1 MESFLR
7 KPFWFFLFIK
17 SDSSPQPSPKERQK
31 IGIPLLLALSGTLEK
46 QTGLQKLVMKSWKW
60 LLKFVLLQLNYNDFE
75 MNSTIESNPLLDRL
89 PKHLKQ
95 FIKPQDYSDYTP
107 INQAVWRYVMRK
119 NVNYLSKVAHSSY
132 LEGLKKTG
140 IEIDHIP
147 SMYGMNRI
155 LTEIGWAAVAV
166 DGFIPPN
173 AFMEFQAYNVLVI
186 ASDIRQLEHIEYTP
200 APDIIHEG
208 AGHAPIIANPE
219 YAEYLRRF
227 GEIGC
232 KAISSHK
239 DYEMYEAIRLLSI
252 LKEAE
257 DTSQADIDAAEK
269 AVEDLQNNMG
279 ELSEMA
285 QIRNLHW
292 WTVEYGLIG
301 TVDNPKIYGAGL
313 LSSIGESAWCMT
325 DNVKKIPYDLSAAN
339 QSFDITK
346 LQPQLYVTPDFAH
359 LSMVLEEF
367 ANKMALRTGGLS
379 GINKLIHSN
388 ALGTI
393 ELSTGIQISGVFTN
407 VIEEEGKPV
416 YIQTTGKTALS
427 YREKELVGHGTSKH
441 PEGFGSPIGKLKG
454 INLAIEDMS
463 PRDLSAY
470 SITESQNVTLEFEG
484 DITVKGEIITG
495 SRNLHGEIIL
505 ISLKN
510 CTVTHGETI
519 LFQPEWGNYDMAI
532 GKKVVS
538 AFSGPA
544 DVNSFD
550 LISHVPSSKTIK
562 ARHTAERDDLEIL
575 YQTVRNSRETK
586 DTQTSLEPI
595 FEKLH
600 TNHPNDW
607 LLAIEIAELLKDR
620 NEPQLLQKVMVYLEN
635 LKAKRPEVAHLI
647 AGGLDLIFDKEKA

>member
-1 MESFLR
+1 
-7 KPFWFFLFIK
+7 
-17 SDSSPQPSPKERQK
+17 
-31 IGIPLLLALSGTLEK
+31 
-46 QTGLQKLVMKSWKW
+46 
-60 LLKFVLLQLNYNDFE
+60 
-75 MNSTIESNPLLDRL
+75 MNANIETNPLLERL

-119 NVNYLSKVAHSSY
+119 NVDYLSKVAHHSY
-132 LEGLKKTG
+132 LDGLRKTG
-140 IEIDHIP
+140 IEVDSIP

-227 GEIGC
+227 GEIGS
-232 KAISSHK
+232 KAISSDK
-239 DYEMYEAIRLLSI
+239 DYQMYEAIRLLSI

-257 DTSQADIDAAEK
+257 DTPQEKIDEAEK
-269 AVEDLQNNMG
+269 AVADLQNNMG

-301 TVDNPKIYGAGL
+301 TVEDPKIYGAGL

-325 DNVKKIPYDLSAAN
+325 DNVKKIPYDISAAN
-339 QSFDITK
+339 QNFDITQ
-346 LQPQLYVTPDFAH
+346 LQPQLYVTPNFSY
-359 LSMVLEEF
+359 LSLILEEF
-367 ANKMALRTGGLS
+367 ANKMALRTGGIS
-379 GINKLIHSN
+379 GITKLIHSN

-393 ELSTGIQISGVFTN
+393 ELSTGLQVSGVFTN
-407 VIEEEGKPV
+407 LIEDEGKPV
-416 YIQTTGKTALS
+416 YIQTTGKTALA
-427 YREKELVGHGTSKH
+427 YREKELVGHGTLTH

-454 INLAIEDMS
+454 FNLAIEDMS
-463 PRDLSAY
+463 PKDLQAY
-470 SITESQNVTLEFEG
+470 NIVENEVVKLEFEG
-484 DITVKGEIITG
+484 NIIVEGEIITG

-505 ISLKN
+505 ISFRN
-510 CTVTHGETI
+510 CRVTHGETV
-519 LFQPEWGNYDMAI
+519 LFLPEWGNYDMAI

-550 LISHVPSSKTIK
+550 LINTVPTTTTIK
-562 ARHTAERDDLEIL
+562 AKHTDERDELETL
-575 YQTVRNSRETK
+575 YQTVRLIRESKNS
-586 DTQTSLEPI
+586 TSEVKSV
-595 FEKLH
+595 FEKVKN
-600 TNHPNDW
+600 NHANDW
-607 LLAIEIAELLKDR
+607 LLSLEIAELLKDSD
-620 NEPQLLQKVMVYLEN
+620 ETQLLQEVLVYLDQ
-635 LKAKRPEVAHLI
+635 LKVKRAEIAHLI
-647 AGGLDLIFDKEKA
+647 SGGLDLIFDKKAV

>member
-1 MESFLR
+1 
-7 KPFWFFLFIK
+7 
-17 SDSSPQPSPKERQK
+17 
-31 IGIPLLLALSGTLEK
+31 
-46 QTGLQKLVMKSWKW
+46 
-60 LLKFVLLQLNYNDFE
+60 
-75 MNSTIESNPLLDRL
+75 MNPTIESNPLLDRL

-119 NVNYLSKVAHSSY
+119 NVDYLSKMAHNSY

-140 IEIDHIP
+140 IEIDNIP

-232 KAISSHK
+232 KAISSDK
-239 DYEMYEAIRLLSI
+239 DYQMYEAIRLLSI
-252 LKEAE
+252 VKEAE
-257 DTSQADIDAAEK
+257 DTPQGTIDEAEK

-301 TVDNPKIYGAGL
+301 TLDNPKIYGAGL

-325 DNVKKIPYDLSAAN
+325 AEVKKLPYSIDAAHAN
-339 QSFDITK
+339 FDITK
-346 LQPQLYVTPDFAH
+346 PQPQLYVTPNFAY
-359 LSMVLEEF
+359 LNLVLEEF

-379 GINKLIHSN
+379 GIEKLIVSG

-393 ELSTGIQISGVFTN
+393 ELSTGLQVSGVFTN
-407 VIEEEGKPV
+407 VIEQDGKPI
-416 YIQTTGKTALS
+416 YIQTIGKTALAS
-427 YREKELVGHGTSKH
+427 REKELVGHGTLNH
-441 PEGFGSPIGKLKG
+441 ADGFGSPIGKLKG

-463 PRDLSAY
+463 PKDLSAY
-470 SITESQNVTLEFEG
+470 NITESNSVKLEFEG
-484 DITVKGEIITG
+484 NIMVEGEIITG
-495 SRNLHGEIIL
+495 SRNLQGEIIL
-505 ISLKN
+505 IRFKN
-510 CTVTHGETI
+510 CTVTHGETV
-519 LFQPEWGNYDMAI
+519 LFQPEWGVYDMAV

-538 AFSGPA
+538 TFSGPA
-544 DVNSFD
+544 DANSFD
-550 LISHVPSSKTIK
+550 LITHMPSSTTIK
-562 ARHTAERDDLEIL
+562 AKHTAERDDLEVL
-575 YQTVRNSRETK
+575 YQMVRIIRKSK
-586 DTQTSLEPI
+586 DIYASLDPI
-595 FEKLH
+595 FLRLKKD
-600 TNHPNDW
+600 HPNDW
-607 LLAIEIAELLKDR
+607 LLAVEIAELLKDR
-620 NEPQLLQKVMVYLEN
+620 NDTQLLNEVLNYLED
-635 LKAKRPEVAHLI
+635 LKQKRPKIAHLI
-647 AGGLDLIFDKEKA
+647 TGGLDLIFRTITKL

>member
-1 MESFLR
+1 
-7 KPFWFFLFIK
+7 
-17 SDSSPQPSPKERQK
+17 
-31 IGIPLLLALSGTLEK
+31 
-46 QTGLQKLVMKSWKW
+46 
-60 LLKFVLLQLNYNDFE
+60 
-75 MNSTIESNPLLDRL
+75 MNASIETNPLLERL

-119 NVNYLSKVAHSSY
+119 NVDYLSKVAHSSY
-132 LEGLKKTG
+132 LEGLRKTG
-140 IEIDHIP
+140 IEIDSIP

-239 DYEMYEAIRLLSI
+239 DYQMYEAIRLLSI

-257 DTSQADIDAAEK
+257 DTPQEKIDQAEK
-269 AVEDLQNNMG
+269 AVADLQNNMG

-301 TVDNPKIYGAGL
+301 TVENPKIYGAGL

-325 DNVKKIPYDLSAAN
+325 DNVKKIPYDISAAN
-339 QSFDITK
+339 QNFDITQ
-346 LQPQLYVTPDFAH
+346 LQPQLYVTPNFSY
-359 LSMVLEEF
+359 LSLILEEF

-379 GINKLIHSN
+379 GIQKLIHSN

-393 ELSTGIQISGVFTN
+393 ELSTGLQISGVFTN
-407 VIEEEGKPV
+407 VLEDEGKPV

-427 YREKELVGHGTSKH
+427 YREKELVGHGTLTH

-454 INLAIEDMS
+454 FNLAIEDMS
-463 PRDLSAY
+463 PKDLQAY
-470 SITESQNVTLEFEG
+470 SIVENETVKLEFEG
-484 DITVKGEIITG
+484 NIIVEGEIITG

-505 ISLKN
+505 ISFRN
-510 CTVTHGETI
+510 CTVRHGQTI

-550 LISHVPSSKTIK
+550 LINSVPKTTTIK
-562 ARHTAERDDLEIL
+562 AKHSEQRDDLEVL
-575 YQTVRNSRETK
+575 YQTVRMIGENK
-586 DTQTSLEPI
+586 DSKAELKAV
-595 FEKLH
+595 FEKLQK
-600 TNHPNDW
+600 NHSNDW
-607 LLAIEIAELLKDR
+607 LLSVEIAELLKDS
-620 NEPQLLQKVMVYLEN
+620 NEEQLLQQVLVYLDQ
-635 LKAKRPEVAHLI
+635 LKGKRPEVAHLI
-647 AGGLDLIFDKEKA
+647 AGGLDLIFDKKAV

>member
-1 MESFLR
+1 
-7 KPFWFFLFIK
+7 
-17 SDSSPQPSPKERQK
+17 
-31 IGIPLLLALSGTLEK
+31 
-46 QTGLQKLVMKSWKW
+46 
-60 LLKFVLLQLNYNDFE
+60 
-75 MNSTIESNPLLDRL
+75 MNASIETNPLLERL

-119 NVNYLSKVAHSSY
+119 NVDYLSKVAHYSY
-132 LEGLKKTG
+132 LDGLKKTG
-140 IEIDHIP
+140 IEIDSIP

-239 DYEMYEAIRLLSI
+239 DYQMYEAIRLLSI

-257 DTSQADIDAAEK
+257 DTPQEKIDEAEK
-269 AVEDLQNNMG
+269 AVADLQNNMG

-301 TVDNPKIYGAGL
+301 TVENPKIYGAGL

-325 DNVKKIPYDLSAAN
+325 DNVKKIPYDISAAN
-339 QSFDITK
+339 QNFDITQ
-346 LQPQLYVTPDFAH
+346 LQPQLYVTPNFSY
-359 LSMVLEEF
+359 LSLILEEF

-379 GINKLIHSN
+379 GIKKLIHSN

-393 ELSTGIQISGVFTN
+393 ELSTGLQISGVFTN
-407 VIEEEGKPV
+407 VLEEEGKPV

-427 YREKELVGHGTSKH
+427 YREKELVGHGTLTH

-454 INLAIEDMS
+454 FNLAIEDMS
-463 PRDLSAY
+463 PKDLQAY
-470 SITESQNVTLEFEG
+470 SIVENETVKLEFEG
-484 DITVKGEIITG
+484 NIIVEGEIITG

-505 ISLKN
+505 ISFRN

-550 LISHVPSSKTIK
+550 LINTVPKTTTIK
-562 ARHTAERDDLEIL
+562 AKHTDERDDLEVL
-575 YQTVRNSRETK
+575 YQTVRMIRENK
-586 DTQTSLEPI
+586 DSKSELKAV
-595 FEKLH
+595 FEKLKN
-600 TNHPNDW
+600 NHQNDW
-607 LLAIEIAELLKDR
+607 LLSVEIAELLKDS
-620 NEPQLLQKVMVYLEN
+620 EEKQLLQEVLVYLDQ
-635 LKAKRPEVAHLI
+635 LKEKRPEVAHLI
-647 AGGLDLIFDKEKA
+647 AGGLDLIFDSSLSQRH

>member
-1 MESFLR
+1 MNPSF
-7 KPFWFFLFIK
+7 
-17 SDSSPQPSPKERQK
+17 E
-31 IGIPLLLALSGTLEK
+31 T
-46 QTGLQKLVMKSWKW
+46 
-60 LLKFVLLQLNYNDFE
+60 
-75 MNSTIESNPLLDRL
+75 NPLIERL

-95 FIKPQDYSDYTP
+95 FIKPQDYDEYTP

-119 NVNYLSKVAHSSY
+119 NVDYLGKVAHSSY
-132 LEGLKKTG
+132 LDGLRQTG
-140 IEIDHIP
+140 ISIESIP
-147 SMYGMNRI
+147 NMYGMNRI
-155 LTEIGWAAVAV
+155 LKEIGWAAVAV

-232 KAISSHK
+232 KAISSAR

-257 DTSQADIDAAEK
+257 GTPKNEIEAAEK
-269 AVEDLQNNMG
+269 RVDELQNDMG

-325 DNVKKIPYDLSAAN
+325 DNVTKIPYDISAAN

-346 LQPQLYVTPDFAH
+346 PQPQLYVTPDFAH
-359 LSMVLEEF
+359 LNLVLEEF

-379 GINKLIHSN
+379 GIQKLIHSK

-393 ELSTGIQISGVFTN
+393 ELSTGIQVSGVFTN
-407 VIEEEGKPV
+407 VIEHEGKPV

-427 YREKELVGHGTSKH
+427 YREKELVGHGTEYHS
-441 PEGFGSPIGKLKG
+441 EGFGSPVGKLKG

-470 SITESQNVTLEFEG
+470 AIFEGQVVTLEFEG
-484 DITVKGEIITG
+484 NIKVSGEIITG
-495 SRNLHGEIIL
+495 SRNLQGKIIT
-505 ISLKN
+505 ISFKN
-510 CTVTHGETI
+510 CTVTHNDTV
-519 LFQPEWGNYDMAI
+519 LFHPEWGIYDMAV
-532 GKKVVS
+532 GKKITS

-544 DVNSFD
+544 DVRSFD
-550 LISHVPSSKTIK
+550 LITHVPSSQTIK
-562 ARHTAERDDLEIL
+562 AQKTPERLKLETL
-575 YQTVRNSRETK
+575 YQNIRDIREGKTTGNP
-586 DTQTSLEPI
+586 DAI
-595 FEKLH
+595 FETLQ
-600 TNHPNDW
+600 NEHPKDW
-607 LLAIEIAELLKDR
+607 LLSVEIAELAHKNNDHALESKVLAHLEQLKTT
-620 NEPQLLQKVMVYLEN
+620 
-635 LKAKRPEVAHLI
+635 RPEVALLI
-647 AGGLDLIFDKEKA
+647 SNGLELIFENESVK

>member
-1 MESFLR
+1 
-7 KPFWFFLFIK
+7 
-17 SDSSPQPSPKERQK
+17 
-31 IGIPLLLALSGTLEK
+31 
-46 QTGLQKLVMKSWKW
+46 
-60 LLKFVLLQLNYNDFE
+60 
-75 MNSTIESNPLLDRL
+75 MNPTIETNPLLERL
-89 PKHLKQ
+89 PKHLRQ

-119 NVNYLSKVAHSSY
+119 NVDYLSKVAHHSY
-132 LEGLKKTG
+132 LDGLRKTG
-140 IEIDHIP
+140 IEVDSIP

-239 DYEMYEAIRLLSI
+239 DYQMYEAIRLLSI

-257 DTSQADIDAAEK
+257 DTPQEKIDEAEK
-269 AVEDLQNNMG
+269 AVADLQNNMG

-301 TVDNPKIYGAGL
+301 TVEDPKIYGAGL

-325 DNVKKIPYDLSAAN
+325 DNVKKIPYDISAAN
-339 QSFDITK
+339 QNFDITQ
-346 LQPQLYVTPDFAH
+346 LQPQLYVTPNFSH
-359 LSMVLEEF
+359 LSLILEEF

-393 ELSTGIQISGVFTN
+393 ELSTGLQISGVFTK
-407 VIEEEGKPV
+407 VIEDEGKPV
-416 YIQTTGKTALS
+416 YIQATGKTALS
-427 YREKELVGHGTSKH
+427 YREKELVGHGTLTH
-441 PEGFGSPIGKLKG
+441 PDGFGSPIGKLKG
-454 INLAIEDMS
+454 FNLAIEDMS
-463 PRDLSAY
+463 PKDLQAY
-470 SITESQNVTLEFEG
+470 SIVENEAVRLEFEG
-484 DITVKGEIITG
+484 NIIVEGEIITG

-505 ISLKN
+505 ISFRN
-510 CTVTHGETI
+510 CTVTHGEEI
-519 LFQPEWGNYDMAI
+519 LFRPEWGNYDMAI

-550 LISHVPSSKTIK
+550 LINNVPKTTTIK
-562 ARHTAERDDLEIL
+562 ALHTDERDDLEAL
-575 YQTVRNSRETK
+575 YQTVRTIRENK
-586 DTQTSLEPI
+586 TSKSELKSV
-595 FEKLH
+595 FERVKE
-600 TNHPNDW
+600 NHPNDW
-607 LLAIEIAELLKDR
+607 LLSVEIVELLKDSQ
-620 NEPQLLQKVMVYLEN
+620 ETQLLQEVLVHLDQ
-635 LKAKRPEVAHLI
+635 LKTKRAEVAHLI
-647 AGGLDLIFDKEKA
+647 SGGLDLIFDKEAV